1 VHGLRPDQVSYEGPA
16 ESLRDVW
23 VALRAGMR
31 LVLED
36 VTLADVVGGE
46 LPPTVRGLLDSED
59 AYLPRRLGPRA

>member
-1 VHGLRPDQVSYEGPA
+1 MWG
-16 ESLRDVW
+16 
-23 VALRAGMR
+23 ALRAGMR

-46 LPPTVRGLLDSED
+46 LPPTARGLLDSED